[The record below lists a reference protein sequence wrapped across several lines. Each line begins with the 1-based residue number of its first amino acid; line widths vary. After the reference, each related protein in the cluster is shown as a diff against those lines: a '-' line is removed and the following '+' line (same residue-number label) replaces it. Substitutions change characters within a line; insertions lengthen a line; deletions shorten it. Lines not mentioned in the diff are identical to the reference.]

1 MSLRPTDLERLRALP
16 LFAGAGEETFRDLMG
31 GAYLQ
36 RFPAHTTLIQEGDP
50 TDFLHVLLEGSVEL
64 VGTWNEKEMSL
75 GLMEPVAVFVLA
87 AVALDAPALTTAETR
102 ERSEVLLL
110 PAAPVRRAMA
120 ADPRF
125 CFAAT
130 REMAVAYE
138 AMVRSIKNQK
148 LRGGV
153 ERLAN
158 YLVSEQARQGGP
170 VITLHHEKR
179 VLASLLGMT
188 PENLSRAFASLS
200 DYGVSVHGPEVT
212 IGLPK
217 ALMRLAKPTPLIDPV
232 GDEPAGSPNSR
243 FSAA

>member
-1 MSLRPTDLERLRALP
+1 MALRAADLERVRALD
-16 LFAGAGEETFRDLMG
+16 LFAGAADGTFRDLMS

-36 RFPAHTTLIQEGDP
+36 RFPAHTTLIQEGDA
-50 TDFLHVLLEGSVEL
+50 TDFLHVLMDGSVEL

-75 GLMEPVAVFVLA
+75 GLMQPVAVFVLA

-110 PAAPVRRAMA
+110 PAPAVRRAMA
-120 ADPRF
+120 ADPAF

-158 YLVSEQARQGGP
+158 YLVAEHARQGGP
-170 VITLHHEKR
+170 ATITLHHEKR

-188 PENLSRAFASLS
+188 PENLSRAFSALA
-200 DYGVSVHGPEVT
+200 DYGVSVHGPQVT
-212 IGLPK
+212 ITLPK
-217 ALMRLAKPTPLIDPV
+217 ALNRLAKPTPLID
-232 GDEPAGSPNSR
+232 SP
-243 FSAA
+243 SAA

>member
-1 MSLRPTDLERLRALP
+1 MALRATDLERVRRLD
-16 LFAGAGEETFRDLMG
+16 LFAGAAQGTFDELVA

-50 TDFLHVLLEGSVEL
+50 TGFLHVLLDGAVEL
-64 VGTWNEKEMSL
+64 VGTWNDREMSL

-87 AVALDAPALTTAETR
+87 AVVLDAPALTTAETR

-110 PAAPVRRAMA
+110 PGPAVRRAMSL
-120 ADPRF
+120 DPAF

-130 REMAVAYE
+130 REMATAYE
-138 AMVRSIKNQK
+138 GMVRSIKNQK

-158 YLVSEQARQGGP
+158 YLVTEQARQGGEQII
-170 VITLHHEKR
+170 VLHHEKR
-179 VLASLLGMT
+179 ILASLLGMT
-188 PENLSRAFASLS
+188 PENLSRAFSALG
-200 DYGVSVHGPEVT
+200 DYGVSVRGARVT

-217 ALMRLAKPTPLIDPV
+217 ALHRLAKPTPLIDRP
-232 GDEPAGSPNSR
+232 
-243 FSAA
+243 SAA

>member
-1 MSLRPTDLERLRALP
+1 MALRAPDLDRIRALD
-16 LFAGAGEETFRDLMG
+16 LFAGAAEATYQGLMA

-36 RFPAHTTLIQEGDP
+36 RFPAHTTLIQEGDA
-50 TDFLHVLLEGSVEL
+50 TDFLYVLMDGSVEL

-102 ERSEVLLL
+102 ERSEVLLV
-110 PAAPVRRAMA
+110 PAAAVRRAMES
-120 ADPRF
+120 DPA
-125 CFAAT
+125 FAAAAI

-138 AMVRSIKNQK
+138 GMVRSIKNQK

-158 YLVSEQARQGGP
+158 YLVAEQARQGGDAI
-170 VITLHHEKR
+170 VLHHEKR

-188 PENLSRAFASLS
+188 PENLSRAFSALT
-200 DYGVSVHGPEVT
+200 DYGVSVHGAQVT

-217 ALMRLAKPTPLIDPV
+217 ALKRLAKPTPLIDRP
-232 GDEPAGSPNSR
+232 
-243 FSAA
+243 SAA